1 MSAKPLVWLGTAR
14 ADVRQFP
21 ANARRAAGF
30 ELRLVQQG
38 VMPSDWKA
46 MATVGPGVVEIRI
59 HESGEYR
66 VLYVAKFAE
75 AVYVLHAFEKRTR
88 QTPGVVIDLAR
99 TRYKQL
105 QEARKRREEEA

>member
-1 MSAKPLVWLGTAR
+1 MSDKPLTWLGTSR
-14 ADVRQFP
+14 ADVREFP
-21 ANARRAAGF
+21 EGARRAVGF
-30 ELRLVQQG
+30 ELRQVQYG
-38 VMPSDWKA
+38 VMPTDWKP

-88 QTPGVVIDLAR
+88 QTPGVAIDLAR

-105 QEARKRREEEA
+105 QQARKRREE